1 MALLTAPRWRR
12 PAPVD
17 AGLQVERTAMAWSRT
32 VLAGAVLCGLVVRLA
47 LPGWGAAV
55 AVLPLACGGLAVVAH
70 LAGWRRAAV
79 AARAV
84 DGGSAMPG
92 GALPIGA
99 TGAVLSAALL
109 LGALVWQSSGP

>member
-1 MALLTAPRWRR
+1 
-12 PAPVD
+12 
-17 AGLQVERTAMAWSRT
+17 MAWSRT
-32 VLAGAVLCGLVVRLA
+32 LLAGAVLCGLVVRLA

-55 AVLPLACGGLAVVAH
+55 AVLAPACGGLAVVMH

-92 GALPIGA
+92 GGLPMAA
-99 TGAVLSAALL
+99 TGAVLSAGLL
-109 LGALVWQSSGP
+109 LGVLVLQSSVP